1 MLKIVLGLI
10 LAIVG
15 ICLAAY
21 LSLYVMLY
29 GGIVSALDGWGVDNE
44 QVAMGI
50 IRAVLFSF
58 GAIPGYLLIL
68 TGLAIN
74 K

>member
-50 IRAVLFSF
+50 IRAVLFSI